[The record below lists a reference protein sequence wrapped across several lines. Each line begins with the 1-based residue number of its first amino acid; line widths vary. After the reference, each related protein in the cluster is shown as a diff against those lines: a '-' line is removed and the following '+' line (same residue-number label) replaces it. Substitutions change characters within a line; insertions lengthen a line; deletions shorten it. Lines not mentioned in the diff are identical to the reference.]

1 MLLVIRAVSLVAMVY
16 KPAPWDAPLSRELL
30 VFNSFVRAL
39 TRSLRSL
46 SEMVTLAMLLRGEA
60 RRVRDDYLDISLS
73 LPFQTD
79 TSTGMGILA
88 KCYLDAIYTLQGG
101 PVRAGEEQRPDVV
114 DAKQSIVEMLVETFE
129 NVRDVRLELT
139 RCFRFWSALAAAIER
154 LHEEQAVDPELAAQ
168 FRSADAWLRPMML

>member
-1 MLLVIRAVSLVAMVY
+1 M
-16 KPAPWDAPLSRELL
+16 
-30 VFNSFVRAL
+30 
-39 TRSLRSL
+39 
-46 SEMVTLAMLLRGEA
+46 
-60 RRVRDDYLDISLS
+60 
-73 LPFQTD
+73 
-79 TSTGMGILA
+79 
-88 KCYLDAIYTLQGG
+88 
-101 PVRAGEEQRPDVV
+101 V